1 MKLNTVMK
9 SIRFR
14 SRVLWAAGCLCAFA
28 DADDLAVRN
37 GEVVDVVVSN
47 DAAFAGSVYF
57 APRGVKIEKGGVG
70 TWELSPAA
78 VQTRSKVSV
87 AVREGRLRLVD
98 APAPALDRPA
108 CLERAALWLDATQ
121 SETLEMAADGVGVAR
136 WYDARETKGDDGLWT
151 ANHYCAEA
159 KVSFCTN
166 LTDEGVWE
174 KYVNYPVVKTYEERP
189 GLAYVDFNGFASGTW
204 MRLMTPARTDVKELN
219 HIHHVFVCGFI
230 TNSWG
235 FVLGANSN
243 STIFWHPFSSNGG
256 LKPMWNANSSWPTMW
271 AGTSY
276 WNGEEVDGATVGATK
291 GGYAY
296 EWTAGQGTGL
306 FGNFFNDRNIWSAAN
321 FYRCGGDSLG
331 EVVVFTNR
339 LSELERRQVGEWLVR
354 RWAAAAKPG
363 AIALTTAPGA
373 SAALAAQTGVTLD
386 GSGTV
391 EVEAEGLHALYSATT
406 PYLGDTRVKAKSVR
420 LASVE
425 PTLKAEPGDALTV
438 VRDDFEVLSV
448 AREEDADRAV
458 QGVAALTLASAASVR
473 VAGLSDDVRKLRV
486 DGADGTLIL
495 SAPRTDEAPLRPAGE
510 IYATMPNADMEA
522 WQSGETAKWTG
533 SAGVTLYDWTLVSR
547 NGSGTALYFI
557 NMANARAGGGHWMID
572 GTKKSNFLYDDY
584 PFQGDVVMVLKQGCV
599 VTTSVTFPAD
609 GDYELT
615 FLTGGRMDSTYGSN
629 GYAGG
634 WTKMSLV
641 DASGATNEIATALAY
656 VECTTRHQRFKV
668 RNVKAGAYTFV
679 LNHAVGDGDAHSIF
693 DDFKF
698 RLVTDVPA
706 ETTIPLP
713 NGDFERADFTWN
725 GRASRKVGNVPADWT
740 LTQATNATPDVCLVT
755 RGMRDVCYKD
765 SCSEYGGV
773 QLALYGDGGA
783 ATSAEM
789 LVPAGVWRLRCR
801 AGSFL
806 STESHDHRWN
816 GLNPNAYDRLQAW
829 LVDDAGETSLGTTSE
844 WRNSAFRTVTFATP
858 FTLAEPRRVRFKIR
872 QILPASANAVPCA
885 LVDDFELVRVD
896 DGELVVN
903 GTFADSSGWTLKS
916 IKVDDTYTSHS
927 GVGVSDSCRTVAGL
941 PGAFPYGVNYGL
953 GTRSLDMCQCGTAT
967 QPMTFPAAGTY
978 RLEFSARSRI
988 WVDAKGVGALDYA
1001 GNQASF
1007 FLVDDAGMTN
1017 EIYRTPS
1024 LTSSNFVF
1032 RSALF
1037 TVPKAGTYTFGVL
1050 SLNGLPL
1057 GDGTY
1062 LKVGRSATDV
1072 ELFIDQISVKKV
1084 AEDVLPELPE
1094 KLELDLAKGVK
1105 MRLDYAGTLEL
1116 DTLRLNGVSVAG
1128 LIDASHP
1135 FGLVTGTG
1143 RLYVRPKGT
1152 VLIFR

>member
-1 MKLNTVMK
+1 MKEILPSLAV
-9 SIRFR
+9 
-14 SRVLWAAGCLCAFA
+14 CLCLAA
-28 DADDLAVRN
+28 QAGDIAVRN
-37 GEVVDVVVSN
+37 YEVSDVVATNGMAS
-47 DAAFAGSVYF
+47 AGGIWFAS
-57 APRGVKIEKGGVG
+57 RGVRIEKGGADA
-70 TWELSPAA
+70 WELSSAA
-78 VQTRSKVSV
+78 VQTRCDVPV

-98 APAPALDRPA
+98 APAPALERPD
-108 CLERAALWLDATQ
+108 CLRRAALWLDATK
-121 SETLEMAADGVGVAR
+121 SETLEMAEDGVGVAR
-136 WYDARETKGDDGLWT
+136 WYDVRETKGDDGLWT

-174 KYVNYPVVKTYEERP
+174 KYVNYPVVKTYDERP

-204 MRLMTPARTDVKELN
+204 MRLMTPARTDVQELN
-219 HIHHVFVCGFI
+219 HIHHMFVCGFI

-243 STIFWHPFSSNGG
+243 STVFWHPFSSNGG
-256 LKPMWNANSSWPTMW
+256 LKPMWSTNSSWPTMW

-276 WNGEEVDGATVGATK
+276 WNGEEVDGASTGATR

-321 FYRCGGDSLG
+321 YYRCGGDSLG

-339 LSELERRQVGEWLVR
+339 LSELERQQVGEWLVR

-373 SAALAAQTGVTLD
+373 SAALAAQTATAVDGAGTL
-386 GSGTV
+386 
-391 EVEAEGLHALYSATT
+391 EIEADGLHALYSVTK
-406 PYLGDTRVKAKSVR
+406 PYLGDTSVKAASVK

-425 PTLKAEPGDALTV
+425 PTLKTAPGEALTV
-438 VRDDFEVLSV
+438 AKDGYEVLSV
-448 AREEDADRAV
+448 AREEDAKCAA
-458 QGVAALTLASAASVR
+458 QGVAALTLASGASVR
-473 VAGLSDDVRKLRV
+473 VAGMSDDVKKLRV

-495 SAPRTDEAPLRPAGE
+495 SAPRTDETPLRPAGE
-510 IYATMPNADMEA
+510 IFATMPNGDMEA
-522 WQSGETAKWTG
+522 WQSGDTAKWTG
-533 SAGVTLYDWTLVSR
+533 SAGASLYDWTLVSR
-547 NGSGTALYFI
+547 SGSGTAFFFI
-557 NMANARAGGGHWMID
+557 NLTNARAGGGCWMID
-572 GTKKSNFLYDDY
+572 GTRKENFIYDDY
-584 PFQGDVVMVLKQGCV
+584 PFQGNVVMVLKQGCV

-641 DASGATNEIATALAY
+641 DAAGVTNEIATALAY
-656 VECTTRHQRFKV
+656 VESTTRHQRFKV

-713 NGDFERADFTWN
+713 NGDFERADFTWD
-725 GRASRKVGNVPADWT
+725 GRVSRKVGNVPADWT

-755 RGMRDVCYKD
+755 RGMTDVCYKD

-773 QLALYGDGGA
+773 QLALYGADGA

-789 LVPAGVWRLRCR
+789 FVPAGVWRLRCR

-806 STESHDHRWN
+806 STESYDYRWN
-816 GLNPNAYDRLQAW
+816 GRNPNAYDRLQAW
-829 LVDDAGETSLGTTSE
+829 LVDDAGETSLGTTSG

-858 FTLAEPRRVRFKIR
+858 FTLAEPRRVRFKIK
-872 QILPASANAVPCA
+872 QILPATANAVPCA

-903 GTFADSSGWTLKS
+903 GTFADESGWTLKS
-916 IKVDDTYTSHS
+916 IKVDDTYTKNSS
-927 GVGVSDSCRTVAGL
+927 VRVSSSCRTVSDL
-941 PGAFPYGVNYGL
+941 PGVFPYGVNYGL
-953 GTRSLDMCQCGTAT
+953 GTRSLDMCQCCTAT
-967 QPMTFPAAGTY
+967 QPMTFPEAGTY

-988 WVDAKGVGALDYA
+988 WVNSTGGHSLTYS

-1007 FLVDDAGMTN
+1007 FLVDDAGATN

-1032 RSALF
+1032 RTALF

-1057 GDGTY
+1057 GDGKY
-1062 LKVGRSATDV
+1062 LKVGRTATDV

-1084 AEDVLPELPE
+1084 AEDVLPDLPA
-1094 KLELDLAKGVK
+1094 KLELDLARGVK
-1105 MRLDYAGTLEL
+1105 LRLDYAGTMEL
-1116 DTLRLNGVSVAG
+1116 DTLRLNGVSTAG

-1135 FGLVTGTG
+1135 SGLVVGPG
-1143 RLYVRPKGT
+1143 SLYVRPKAT